1 MTDTQRAT
9 WFVVLVL
16 LVGLLCIVLAGCGAR
31 ELAAHRNAMI
41 LDAAVSIYTCG
52 IEIETLASEVAS
64 DEALPEDTRE
74 AVSAVAEKA
83 QEVQVAVR
91 DISERTMVAQA
102 LSGPPKEEIARG
114 SEKDSYLF
122 NADAGAAHATTRRR
136 QILKALPGKIADFTA
151 TVVEK
156 ASRRLWDRLPVMAQ
170 IMLILGVALWG
181 WRRLRQQDG
190 VIVRMLERSSMASE
204 DKRYV
209 SENTPVQKR
218 YRKKRRG

>member
-16 LVGLLCIVLAGCGAR
+16 LVGVLCIVLAGCGAR

-52 IEIETLASEVAS
+52 SEIETLASEVAS
-64 DEALPEDTRE
+64 NEALPDDTRE

-83 QEVQVAVR
+83 QAVQVAVR
-91 DISERTMVAQA
+91 DLSERATVAQA
-102 LSGPPKEEIARG
+102 LSGPPKEEVARG
-114 SEKDSYLF
+114 SEKDAYLF
-122 NADAGAAHATTRRR
+122 NADAGVAHATTRRR
-136 QILKALPGKIADFTA
+136 QIFKDIPNKIADFTA
-151 TVVEK
+151 TVAEK
-156 ASRRLWDRLPVMAQ
+156 TTRRLWDRLPVVAQ

-190 VIVRMLERSSMASE
+190 LMVRFIERSSLASE

-209 SENTPVQKR
+209 SENTPVQKC